1 MCRTDMSENERSVPT
16 MRPVC
21 RECGEPYAPARRRAG
36 YTLCMPCGEDAA
48 TRTRAGW
55 TIVQQYGKGP
65 YQFITHA
72 AAPEVLRNTNQK
84 QPR

>member
-1 MCRTDMSENERSVPT
+1 MNNEYSIPT

-21 RECGEPYAPARRRAG
+21 RKCKKAYAPARRKAG
-36 YTLCMPCGEDAA
+36 YTLCLPCGDAA
-48 TRTRAGW
+48 ATVARRGW

-65 YQFITHA
+65 YQFVTPS
-72 AAPEVLRNTNQK
+72 AAPEVLRGTNQK